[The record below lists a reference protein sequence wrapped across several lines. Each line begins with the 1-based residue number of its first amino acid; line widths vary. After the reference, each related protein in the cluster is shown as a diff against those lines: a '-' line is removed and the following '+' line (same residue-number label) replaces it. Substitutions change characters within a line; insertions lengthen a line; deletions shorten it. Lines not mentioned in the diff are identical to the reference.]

1 MSNKPHHFS
10 KTSCLRLLLTMWCC
24 VVYRHE
30 YAEFVW
36 APKSFFP
43 ITFWISEHLF
53 FCGQCAKTDF
63 TILVSLKVIQHY
75 HSYTMTQNFPWTRH
89 FNPLT
94 RNFPPPHIWLY
105 RFLQVD
111 TTEKENALHFNR
123 HLPFGQR
130 NWTTASTKHSLH
142 EPVKMP
148 TKSFFFFQHKP
159 PTSMCP
165 FEKWLSAA
173 FHPESIWSLYL
184 WGDEAC
190 SWGSEWSLSGG
201 CYSSSS

>member
-148 TKSFFFFQHKP
+148 TKSFFFF
-159 PTSMCP
+159 
-165 FEKWLSAA
+165 SAQA
-173 FHPESIWSLYL
+173 SYKYVSIWKVTVCSFPPGVHMVPVFMGW
-184 WGDEAC
+184 WGLLLGFRVVII
-190 SWGSEWSLSGG
+190 WGMLQLQ
-201 CYSSSS
+201 